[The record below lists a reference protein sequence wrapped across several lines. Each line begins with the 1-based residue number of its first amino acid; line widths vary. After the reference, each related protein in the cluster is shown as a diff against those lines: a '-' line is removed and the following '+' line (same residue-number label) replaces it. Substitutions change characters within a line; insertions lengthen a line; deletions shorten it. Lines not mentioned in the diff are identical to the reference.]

1 MGTLHGLTLQLFNY
15 TGDREV
21 LEKFVDAQEAW
32 FEGEFSYTE
41 AQSYYYP
48 LTATL
53 NQYRGEGYVSSGIQP
68 GVRNQGC
75 CLRRSVRTL
84 RPSDQPH
91 GSHRGYTSVEHG
103 GRPVLPR

>member
-21 LEKFVDAQEAW
+21 LKKFEDAQEAW

-41 AQSYYYP
+41 AQSYYYL
-48 LTATL
+48 LTGKV
-53 NQYRGEGYVSSGIQP
+53 NQYRGEGYVSYGILP

-75 CLRRSVRTL
+75 CLRRSGRTL
-84 RPSDQPH
+84 RPPEEPQGRH
-91 GSHRGYTSVEHG
+91 GGYNSVEHG
-103 GRPVLPR
+103 VRPVLP